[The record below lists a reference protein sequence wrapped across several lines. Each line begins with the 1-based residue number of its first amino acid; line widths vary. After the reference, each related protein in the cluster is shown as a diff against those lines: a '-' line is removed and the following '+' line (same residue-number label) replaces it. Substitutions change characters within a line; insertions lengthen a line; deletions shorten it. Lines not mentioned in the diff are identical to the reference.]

1 MEVRLPGEDGKEVV
15 LDLPNATVGT
25 MARQK
30 PLDPSFPQLKKPFL
44 KGSAQIFYPAPSL
57 FFVQR
62 SRHTVFLV
70 LAGFKGAFNLAGG
83 FFPLQGFALVIILFP
98 AGDAEQHFCI
108 PIFNID
114 FEWD

>member
-44 KGSAQIFYPAPSL
+44 KGSAQSSIRRFP
-57 FFVQR
+57 FFR
-62 SRHTVFLV
+62 SKSRHPVFLV
-70 LAGFKGAFNLAGG
+70 LACFKGTFNLAGG
-83 FFPLQGFALVIILFP
+83 FFLLQGFTLVIILFP
-98 AGDAEQHFCI
+98 AGQADEHFCI

-114 FEWD
+114 FERD